1 MERRQLYIEGMTC
14 INCQKKIENCLRK
27 RVEMKE
33 VEVSYETGTAEI
45 LYDANKITLQEII
58 RIINDLGYD
67 AKAEPNSRKN
77 IVLRTVRELA
87 IILAGFFLL
96 QHFGILNRLAPDS
109 LADASMSYG
118 MLFVIGLITSV
129 HCIAMCGGINLSQ
142 TLQKEASKDIRR
154 KMFKNTLMYNMGR
167 VVSYTIIGG
176 IFGAVGGLAGI
187 DGSLQSS
194 SLLQGSLK
202 LFAGIIMIIMGAN
215 MLGIFRGL
223 RGCLKNHS
231 SKLQKNSKLYK
242 TSKLHKI
249 QTSFPHKKWIPF
261 FYKKISGRRKTPFI
275 IGVCN
280 GFMPCGPL
288 QSMQIVALAS
298 GNMFTGAFSMF
309 CFSLGTVPLM
319 LGFGTVV
326 SALGK
331 HFTRQVLKVGAMLV
345 VVMGLS
351 MMMQGTSLSGLDT
364 KVASTFST
372 REGRQMQTDNTNVAV
387 EKNGVQYVSSTLE
400 SGQYPDITVKSGEPV
415 EWTINASEKNINGC
429 NYKILLQDFNQEHT
443 FESGKNVIK
452 FTPEKAGTYTYSC
465 WMGMITGKIY
475 VKS

>member
-1 MERRQLYIEGMTC
+1 MERRQLYIDGMTC
-14 INCQKKIENCLRK
+14 INCQKRIENCLRK
-27 RVEMKE
+27 RVEIKE
-33 VEVSYETGTAEI
+33 AEVSYETGTAEI

-58 RIINDLGYD
+58 RIINGLGYD
-67 AKAEPNSRKN
+67 AKAEPNSRKD
-77 IVLRTVRELA
+77 IALRAVQELT
-87 IILAGFFLL
+87 IILAVFFLL

-118 MLFVIGLITSV
+118 MLFVIGMVTSV

-142 TLQKEASKDIRR
+142 TLQREASKDISR

-167 VVSYTIIGG
+167 VVSYTVIGG
-176 IFGAVGGLAGI
+176 VLGAIGGLTGI
-187 DGSLQSS
+187 GGSLQSS

-202 LFAGIIMIIMGAN
+202 LFAGIVMIIMGVN
-215 MLGIFRGL
+215 MLGIFQGL
-223 RGCLKNHS
+223 RGCLKNYP
-231 SKLQKNSKLYK
+231 SKPQ
-242 TSKLHKI
+242 KI
-249 QTSFPHKKWIPF
+249 QDAFFCKKLIPF
-261 FYKKISGRRKTPFI
+261 VHKKISGGRKTPFL
-275 IGVCN
+275 IGICN

-298 GNMFTGAFSMF
+298 GNIFTGAFSMF

-319 LGFGTVV
+319 LGFGSVV

-331 HFTRQVLKVGAMLV
+331 HFTRQVLRVGAILV

-351 MMMQGTSLSGLDT
+351 MMMQGTSLSGLDI
-364 KVASTFST
+364 KVASVFST
-372 REGRQMQTDNTNVAV
+372 KESKQMQADNTNIAV

-400 SGQYPDITVKSGEPV
+400 SGHYPDITVKAGEPV
-415 EWTINASEKNINGC
+415 EWTIKASEKNINGC

-443 FESGKNVIK
+443 FKSGRNVIK
-452 FTPEKAGTYTYSC
+452 FTPEKEGTYTYSC

>member
-1 MERRQLYIEGMTC
+1 MERRQLYIDGMTC

-27 RVEMKE
+27 RVEIKE
-33 VEVSYETGTAEI
+33 ASVSYETGVAKI

-67 AKAEPNSRKN
+67 VKSEANSWKD
-77 IVLRTVRELA
+77 IVLRTAKELVV
-87 IILAGFFLL
+87 ILAVFLLL

-109 LADASMSYG
+109 LADVSMGYG
-118 MLFVIGLITSV
+118 MLFMIGLITSV

-142 TLQKEASKDIRR
+142 TLQKEISKNTSR
-154 KMFKNTLMYNMGR
+154 KMFQNTLMYNMGR

-176 IFGAVGGLAGI
+176 ILGAVGGLAGI
-187 DGSLQSS
+187 GDGLQSS
-194 SLLQGSLK
+194 FLLQGSLK
-202 LFAGIIMIIMGAN
+202 LFAGIITIIMGVN
-215 MLGIFRGL
+215 MLGIFQGI

-231 SKLQKNSKLYK
+231 SKL
-242 TSKLHKI
+242 HKI
-249 QTSFPHKKWIPF
+249 QTSFLHKKRISF
-261 FYKKISGRRKTPFI
+261 VHKKISGGRKTPFI
-275 IGVCN
+275 IGICN

-298 GNMFTGAFSMF
+298 GDMFTGAFSMF

-319 LGFGTVV
+319 LGFGSVV
-326 SALGK
+326 SAFGK
-331 HFTRQVLKVGAMLV
+331 HFTRQVLRVGAILV

-364 KVASTFST
+364 KAVTTFSPK
-372 REGRQMQTDNTNVAV
+372 ESKQMQADNTNVAV

-400 SGQYPDITVKSGEPV
+400 SGQYPDITVKAGEPV
-415 EWTINASEKNINGC
+415 EWTINAFEKNINGC

-452 FTPEKAGTYTYSC
+452 FTPEKEGTYTYSC
-465 WMGMITGKIY
+465 WMGMIIGKIY